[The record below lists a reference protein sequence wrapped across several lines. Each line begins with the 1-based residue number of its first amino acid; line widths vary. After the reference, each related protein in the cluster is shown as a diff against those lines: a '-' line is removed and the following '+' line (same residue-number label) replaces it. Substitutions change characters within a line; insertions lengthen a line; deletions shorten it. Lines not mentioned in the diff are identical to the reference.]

1 MLSTVKNDNKILYL
15 NLNTWESDSNYI
27 FDYTS
32 NEIKSIKAFISE
44 ATYVVKTNNDVFQN
58 IEQHADIQTKN
69 GDVLLFHVNNGSNN
83 TYILINPIPNNLKY
97 KEINFEYL
105 NNKIWYVLKTV
116 DLENKEKNSNCN
128 EEYYLNENDII
139 KIGRVKYTVRKI
151 HLLQK
156 DNNLKGLAPPIPAID
171 IKYKISDLNKGL
183 GPVFNFIVEDFIGY
197 NDINEKKINS
207 NEIKEK
213 CKYCIE
219 YNINEETDDGNN
231 FLISVCK
238 CKKKVH
244 VKCLKNYFKNNLQ
257 EKNDDNDNIITYDNV
272 MTFNDFE
279 CPDCH
284 APYPTRFKLKDND
297 KIFNLIDINEPNDCN
312 YMILESI
319 DYKQD
324 EKYCKSIHIIKL
336 IKKNGEP
343 FKIGRDND
351 NDIIDRDIS
360 MSRHHAILRFNEVD
374 GTIIIQNWESKYGTL
389 ILVRKPIKI
398 LDKKIYLQV
407 GKTYIEASLM
417 DKKEFEKIQSEKKND
432 KSEKSEKSDE
442 NPNKISEKNE
452 D

>member
-1 MLSTVKNDNKILYL
+1 MHSNVKNDIKILYL
-15 NLNTWESDSNYI
+15 NLNTWDSDSNYI
-27 FDYTS
+27 YDYTS

-44 ATYVVKTNNDVFQN
+44 PTYVVKTNNDIFLY
-58 IEQHADIQTKN
+58 IKQHADIQTKN
-69 GDVLLFHVNNGSNN
+69 GDVLLFHINNGSNN
-83 TYILINPIPNNLKY
+83 TFILINPIPNNLKY

-139 KIGRVKYTVRKI
+139 KIGRVKYAVRKI

-156 DNNLKGLAPPIPAID
+156 DNNLKGLDPAIPAIN

-183 GPVFNFIVEDFIGY
+183 DPVFNFIVEDCIGY
-197 NDINEKKINS
+197 NDINGNNIYS
-207 NEIKEK
+207 NEKILNLPCRYCKKDNIIK
-213 CKYCIE
+213 
-219 YNINEETDDGNN
+219 ETDDGDN
-231 FLISVCK
+231 FLISICK
-238 CKKKVH
+238 CNKKFH
-244 VKCLKNYFKNNLQ
+244 VKCLKNYFKYNLQ
-257 EKNDDNDNIITYDNV
+257 EKNDNNENIITYDNV

-284 APYPTRFKLKDND
+284 TPYPTRFKLKDND
-297 KIFNLIDINEPNDCN
+297 KIFDLIDINEPNDCN

-324 EKYCKSIHIIKL
+324 DKYCKSIHIIKL

-360 MSRHHAILRFNEVD
+360 ISRHHAILRFNEVD

-407 GKTYIEASLM
+407 GKTYTEVCLK
-417 DKKEFEKIQSEKKND
+417 DKEEFEKKKKETNILFF
-432 KSEKSEKSDE
+432 K
-442 NPNKISEKNE
+442 
-452 D
+452 

>member
-183 GPVFNFIVEDFIGY
+183 DPVFNFIVEDFIGY

-207 NEIKEK
+207 NEIKNIR
-213 CKYCIE
+213 CIYCNE
-219 YNINEETDDGNN
+219 YNIIKETDDGDN
-231 FLISVCK
+231 FLISICE
-238 CKKKVH
+238 CEKKVH
-244 VKCLKNYFKNNLQ
+244 LKCLKDFFKNNLQ
-257 EKNDDNDNIITYDNV
+257 EKNDDNENIITYVNV

-284 APYPTRFKLKDND
+284 TPYPTRFKLKDND

-312 YMILESI
+312 YIILESI
-319 DYKQD
+319 DYKPD
-324 EKYCKSIHIIKL
+324 DKYCKLIHIIKL

-343 FKIGRDND
+343 YKIGRDND

-360 MSRHHAILRFNEVD
+360 ISRHHAILRFNEED
-374 GTIIIQNWESKYGTL
+374 GNIIIQNWESKFGTL

-407 GKTYIEASLM
+407 GKTYIEVCLK
-417 DKKEFEKIQSEKKND
+417 DEEEFERKKKGIKILFYKN
-432 KSEKSEKSDE
+432 
-442 NPNKISEKNE
+442 
-452 D
+452 